1 VFKPRL
7 LLLVLALAGA
17 LATTST
23 AATKIERVVSP
34 LGIEAWLVRETS
46 IPILSME
53 VAWTGAARG
62 DPAGKAGLA
71 NLVSGLI
78 DEGAGDLDSQAFQM
92 RLKDLSIELSFD
104 AGRDVFSG
112 TVRTLSDNKA
122 EAFRLFG
129 SALTAPRFD
138 AEPVDRIRRQIL
150 TRLNRNRTDP
160 RSIVGRT
167 WYKVAF
173 PEHAYGD
180 PTIGTEASVKAIT
193 TDDMRDFVGKRIAKD
208 NMIIAVVGDMTAAE
222 LAGYLDRTFG
232 ALPAKAVVP
241 AARPSVPP
249 DKRVVRVVQQQS
261 PQSIV
266 MFGMRGIAR
275 DDPDYYAAYVMNHVL
290 GGGGLTSRLSQSVR
304 EDRGLTYSI
313 YSYLYPLKQS
323 SLFMGGFA
331 AGNANV
337 AEALKLTDIEIER
350 LRDGGVTEEELADTK
365 TYLNGSFPLRLT
377 SNGRIAGI
385 LVSVQ
390 RHDLGIDYLERRAGL
405 INAVT
410 RQDIA
415 RVAARLLRPDS
426 MIVVIVGNPAGIEE
440 TG

>member
-1 VFKPRL
+1 MFKPRL
-7 LLLVLALAGA
+7 LLLVLAMAGA
-17 LATTST
+17 LATNAT

-53 VAWTGAARG
+53 VSWKGAARG

-112 TVRTLSDNKA
+112 TLRTLSDNKA
-122 EAFRLFG
+122 EAFRLLG
-129 SALTAPRFD
+129 LALTAPRFD
-138 AEPVDRIRRQIL
+138 TEPVDRIRRQIL

-173 PEHAYGD
+173 PDHAYGN
-180 PTIGTEASVKAIT
+180 PTIGTEDSVKAIT
-193 TDDMRDFVGKRIAKD
+193 TDDMREFMRRRIATD
-208 NMIIAVVGDMTAAE
+208 NMIIAVVGDVTAEE
-222 LAGYLDRTFG
+222 LAGHLDRTFG
-232 ALPAKAVVP
+232 ALPAKAEVP
-241 AARPSVPP
+241 AAQPSEPP
-249 DKRVVRVVQQQS
+249 DNRVIRIVRQPS
-261 PQSIV
+261 PQSVV

-313 YSYLYPLKQS
+313 YSYLFPLKQS
-323 SLFMGGFA
+323 SLYMGGFA
-331 AGNANV
+331 ASNANV
-337 AEALKLTDIEIER
+337 AEALDLTDSEIER
-350 LRDGGVTEEELADTK
+350 LRDGGVTDEELADTK

-385 LVSVQ
+385 LISVQ
-390 RHDLGIDYLERRAGL
+390 RHNLGIDYLERRADL

-415 RVAARLLRPDS
+415 RVAARLLRPDA
-426 MIVVIVGNPAGIEE
+426 MIVVIVGDPAGIEE